1 MKKVTYTLDDETVAK
16 VRRAADATGKPQST
30 VVREAVAA
38 YQPAGD
44 RLSDAERQRILRL
57 LDFYMPRVRGKRSA
71 HATAKEIREVR
82 AARRASSLRRE
93 RVLKRQRSR

>member
-16 VRRAADATGKPQST
+16 VKRAADASGRPQSSI
-30 VVREAVAA
+30 VREAVAA

-44 RLSDAERQRILRL
+44 RLPDAERQRILRL

-71 HATAKEIREVR
+71 QAAAREIREIR

-93 RVLKRQRSR
+93 RMLERQSKR